1 MITDILTKFDVVMNH
16 ILTIQ
21 RQGINLPLCMD
32 IDNWNKAQNMTMEL
46 ARKGLLNEMYK
57 RIVEG
62 TI

>member
-21 RQGINLPLCMD
+21 RKGINLPLYMD
-32 IDNWNKAQNMTMEL
+32 IDNWNKAQKMTMEL
-46 ARKGLLNEMYK
+46 ARKGLLNEFYN

-62 TI
+62 KV